1 MTSFFEKY
9 PVNFNFL
16 QLNKKRNAVIGIDIT
31 SSAVKLVELSK
42 NNTGYTL
49 ESCSVVPFPRNEQ
62 NLQLP
67 ANTYVIGQTIQKALH
82 ESNTKARQA
91 VIAVGG
97 ASVITKNISIP
108 AGLNDDEIIE
118 QIIIDAAKYIPYNIN
133 DVFWDF
139 EIQGINKTNASLLDV
154 LLVATRKELI
164 EHKIEL
170 LKHAQ
175 LKPKVI
181 EIETFAI
188 GNALSLLASQLPWNI
203 EDKTIAVVD
212 IGANLT
218 TLHVIHNFRSI
229 FTRELAFGGRHLTN
243 LIAQTYELSQTDA
256 EQVKKKGELPEGYLY
271 NIFEPFKQTI
281 VQQIQRSIQFF
292 SASQNHHQIDS
303 IILSGGCAS
312 ISSIDTLVSD
322 ALNLPTYIANP
333 FIDMSYS
340 SNINL
345 TNLSENA
352 SSLLVACGLALRNFD

>member
-1 MTSFFEKY
+1 MISFFEKY

-42 NNTGYTL
+42 KNTGYTL

-62 NLQLP
+62 NLQQP
-67 ANTYVIGQTIQKALH
+67 NTYVIGQTIQKALY
-82 ESNTKARQA
+82 ESKTKVKQA
-91 VIAVGG
+91 AIAVGG

-139 EIQGINKTNASLLDV
+139 EIQGINKTNTSLLDV
-154 LLVATRKELI
+154 LLVATRKESI

-175 LKPKVI
+175 LKPKII
-181 EIETFAI
+181 EVETFAI
-188 GNALSLLASQLPWNI
+188 GNALSLLVSQLPWDI

-218 TLHVIHNFRSI
+218 TLHVIQHSRSI

-243 LIAQTYELSQTDA
+243 LIAQTYELSQSDA
-256 EQVKKKGELPEGYLY
+256 EQAKKKRRV
-271 NIFEPFKQTI
+271 T
-281 VQQIQRSIQFF
+281 
-292 SASQNHHQIDS
+292 
-303 IILSGGCAS
+303 
-312 ISSIDTLVSD
+312 
-322 ALNLPTYIANP
+322 
-333 FIDMSYS
+333 
-340 SNINL
+340 
-345 TNLSENA
+345 
-352 SSLLVACGLALRNFD
+352 

>member
-1 MTSFFEKY
+1 MISFIEKY
-9 PVNFNFL
+9 PVIFNFL
-16 QLNKKRNAVIGIDIT
+16 QLNKKRNALVGIDIT

-49 ESCSVVPFPRNEQ
+49 ESCSVVPLPRNEQ
-62 NLQLP
+62 NLQQP
-67 ANTYVIGQTIQKALH
+67 ANTYVIGQTIKKALF
-82 ESNTKARQA
+82 ESNTKAKKVA
-91 VIAVGG
+91 IAVGG

-118 QIIIDAAKYIPYNIN
+118 QIIIDAAKHIPYNIH

-139 EIQGINKTNASLLDV
+139 EIKGINKTNESLLDV
-154 LLVATRKELI
+154 LLVATRKESI

-175 LKPKVI
+175 LKPKII
-181 EIETFAI
+181 EVETFAI
-188 GNALSLLASQLPWNI
+188 GNALTLLASQLPWNI
-203 EDKTIAVVD
+203 QDKTIAVVD

-218 TLHVIHNFRSI
+218 TLHVIHDSLSI
-229 FTRELAFGGRHLTN
+229 YTREFAFGGRHLTN
-243 LIAQTYELSQTDA
+243 LIAQTYELSQSDA
-256 EQVKKKGELPEGYLY
+256 EQAKKKGGLPEGYLRH
-271 NIFEPFKQTI
+271 ILEPFKQNI

-292 SASQNHHQIDS
+292 SASQNNHRIDG

-312 ISSIDTLVSD
+312 IPTIDTFVSD
-322 ALNLPTYIANP
+322 ALNLPTCIANP
-333 FIDMSYS
+333 FVDMAYS

-345 TNLSENA
+345 THLSDNA